1 MQDPR
6 LIRSTAAFVFIFC
19 TLLIGPFATSA
30 GDKPAEINVAYF
42 QQWPAPVQFAQ
53 AKMTF
58 DSVLGM
64 KVNWVP
70 FRSGRDMARALAA
83 GDVQVAYSLGHV
95 PFLDA
100 VNSGLDLRLVGIAV
114 SYPENDNCILRAD
127 AGINRDNVQQLEG
140 KKVALRPG
148 SVSHFRF
155 LKVIAHLGV
164 DHSRV
169 GILPVAN
176 GNSALQALQQG
187 EAAMACASGSAL
199 RGMAKLGKPLLSG
212 VEQQALGLMMFDV
225 IAVATE
231 FSELHPDLI
240 ETFMEVTEAANRQ
253 WSVNPDPML
262 RLIARSSEM
271 DRNSASSA
279 LRKFRFPL
287 AAEQK
292 SDAWIGGSVSTY
304 SGEIARFF
312 VAQGQLEKSLDSYDR
327 FVTTRFLP

>member
-1 MQDPR
+1 MQEPR
-6 LIRSTAAFVFIFC
+6 KIRSAAAFVFVFC
-19 TLLIGPFATSA
+19 TVLISPFVTSA
-30 GDKPAEINVAYF
+30 GAKPAEIKVAYF

-58 DSVLGM
+58 DSRLGM

-70 FRSGRDMARALAA
+70 FRSGRDMAKALAA
-83 GDVQVAYSLGHV
+83 GDVQIAYSLGHV
-95 PFLDA
+95 PFLVA
-100 VNSGLDLRLVGIAV
+100 ISSGLDLSMVGIAV
-114 SYPENDNCILRAD
+114 SYPDDDNCIVRGDVGIDRAN
-127 AGINRDNVQQLEG
+127 AQQLEG

-155 LKVIAHLGV
+155 LKVLAHLGV

-169 GILPVAN
+169 EILPVPN
-176 GNSALQALQQG
+176 GSSALQALQQG

-231 FSELHPDLI
+231 FSEQHPDII
-240 ETFMEVTEAANRQ
+240 EAFVEVTEAANRQ

-262 RLIARSSEM
+262 RLIARTAEM
-271 DRNSASSA
+271 ERNSANNA
-279 LRKFRFPL
+279 LHGFRFPL
-287 AAEQK
+287 AVEQRT
-292 SDAWIGGSVSTY
+292 DAWMGASVSAY
-304 SGEIARFF
+304 SIDIARFF
-312 VAQGQLEKSLDSYDR
+312 VSQDQLAKSLDSYDR

>member
-6 LIRSTAAFVFIFC
+6 LIRSAAAFVFVFC
-19 TLLIGPFATSA
+19 TLLISPFVTSA
-30 GDKPAEINVAYF
+30 GDKPTEIKVAYF

-53 AKMTF
+53 ANRTF
-58 DSVLGM
+58 DSMLGM

-70 FRSGRDMARALAA
+70 FRSGRDMAKALAA
-83 GDVQVAYSLGHV
+83 GDVQIAYSLGHV
-95 PFLDA
+95 PFLVA
-100 VNSGLDLRLVGIAV
+100 INSGLDLSMVGIAV
-114 SYPENDNCILRAD
+114 SYPENDNCIVLGD
-127 AGINRDNVQQLEG
+127 AGIDRANAQQMEG
-140 KKVALRPG
+140 RKVALRPG

-155 LKVIAHLGV
+155 LKVLAHLGV

-212 VEQQALGLMMFDV
+212 VQQQALGLMMFDV
-225 IAVATE
+225 IAVTTE
-231 FSELHPDLI
+231 FGEQHPDI
-240 ETFMEVTEAANRQ
+240 VEAFMEVTEAANQQ

-262 RLIARSSEM
+262 RLIARKAEM
-271 DRNSASSA
+271 DRNSASYA
-279 LRKFRFPL
+279 LQSFQFPL

-292 SDAWIGGSVSTY
+292 SEAWIGGSVSAY

-312 VAQGQLEKSLDSYDR
+312 VAQGQLERSLDSYDR
-327 FVTTRFLP
+327 FVTSRFLP